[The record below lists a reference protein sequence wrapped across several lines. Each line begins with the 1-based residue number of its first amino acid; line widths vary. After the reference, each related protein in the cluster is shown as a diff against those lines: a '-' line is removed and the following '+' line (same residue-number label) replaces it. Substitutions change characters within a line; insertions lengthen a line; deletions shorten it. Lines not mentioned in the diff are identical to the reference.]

1 MSEFLKSRHLASL
14 DERNDLETPTRS
26 STTIQ
31 WISPKND
38 LKHQGGKTKDTYWLN
53 LKGLNNV
60 DMGSK
65 NLETCLNEILV
76 GSIPDENKA
85 QDETG
90 CVGSQKNIKT

>member
-1 MSEFLKSRHLASL
+1 MSP
-14 DERNDLETPTRS
+14 DYRNDLETPTRS

-31 WISPKND
+31 WISPANE
-38 LKHQGGKTKDTYWLN
+38 GGHNGGRTKDTYWLN

-76 GSIPDENKA
+76 GSIANENKA

>member
-1 MSEFLKSRHLASL
+1 MSEILKFRHLTSL
-14 DERNDLETPTRS
+14 YERNDLETPTRS

-31 WISPKND
+31 WISPEND